1 MEILFKDK
9 VVGITGAV
17 GALGGS
23 MAYRFA
29 EAGAKVAVCY
39 NRKGADETLT
49 AIEKVGGTAKA
60 YQLNVSDIEM
70 AKVVCGQISA
80 DFGGID
86 VWINNA
92 GVNVPSEKRFPIHE
106 FDDDWWKRIIEV
118 DLNGVYNCSKAVV
131 PFMKGREGANIIN
144 ISSVVGMVPFRKQC
158 AFTAAKAGVINL
170 SKAMA
175 LELAE
180 EGIRVNVLSPGTI
193 AMEGT
198 AKLWSNNSAME
209 ALLSHIP
216 QHRQGGPDDIAWT
229 AMFMASDKAGYMTGS
244 VINVDG
250 GWLCG
255 YARDF

>member
-1 MEILFKDK
+1 MEIQFKDK

-17 GALGGS
+17 GAIGAAMS
-23 MAYRFA
+23 RRFA
-29 EAGAKVAVCY
+29 ESGAKVAVCY
-39 NRKGADETLT
+39 NRSGADETVE
-49 AIEKVGGTAKA
+49 AIRQAGGIANA
-60 YQLNVSDIEM
+60 YQLNVADM
-70 AKVVCGQISA
+70 DKAKEVCQAIAS

-92 GVNVPSEKRFPIHE
+92 GVNVPSEKRFPIQE
-106 FDDDWWKRIIEV
+106 FDDDWWQRIIDV

-144 ISSVVGMVPFRKQC
+144 ISSVVGMVPFRKQI
-158 AFTAAKAGVINL
+158 AFTAAKAGVINM

-180 EGIRVNVLSPGTI
+180 LGIRVNVLSPGTI

-198 AKLWSNNSAME
+198 AKLWANNSAME

-216 QHRQGGPDDIAWT
+216 QHRQGTPDDIAWM
-229 AMFMASDKAGYMTGS
+229 AMFMASDKAAYMTGS

>member
-1 MEILFKDK
+1 MEILFTGKT
-9 VVGITGAV
+9 VAVTGAA
-17 GALGGS
+17 GAIGSS
-23 MAYRFA
+23 MARRFA
-29 EAGAKVAVCY
+29 ESGANVAVCY
-39 NRKGADETLT
+39 NRTPPEEVLEAIASAGGVAKG
-49 AIEKVGGTAKA
+49 
-60 YQLNVSDIEM
+60 YQLDVSSSETA
-70 AKVVCGQISA
+70 AKVCEKIAA

-92 GVNVPSEKRFPIHE
+92 GVNVPSEKRFPVHE
-106 FDDDWWKRIIEV
+106 FDDQWWERIINV
-118 DLNGVYNCSKAVV
+118 DLNGVYYCSKAAV
-131 PFMKGREGANIIN
+131 PFMKGRTGANILN

-158 AFTAAKAGVINL
+158 AFTAAKAGVINF

-216 QHRQGGPDDIAWT
+216 QHRQGGPDDIAYT
-229 AMFMASDKAGYMTGS
+229 AMFMASDKAGYMTGT

>member
-1 MEILFKDK
+1 MEILFNDK

-17 GALGGS
+17 GALGAS
-23 MAYRFA
+23 MAKRYA
-29 EAGAKVAVCY
+29 EAGAKIAVCY
-39 NRKGADETLT
+39 NRSGADETL
-49 AIEKVGGTAKA
+49 AEIEKVGGVAKS
-60 YQLNVSDIEM
+60 YKMNVADFENVKESMEKI
-70 AKVVCGQISA
+70 AS

-92 GVNVPSEKRFPIHE
+92 GVNVPSEKRFPVHE
-106 FDDDWWKRIIEV
+106 FDDEWWKRIIDV
-118 DLNGVYNCSKAVV
+118 DLNGVYHCSKAVV
-131 PFMKGREGANIIN
+131 PFMKGRENASILN

-158 AFTAAKAGVINL
+158 AFTAAKAGVINF

-180 EGIRVNVLSPGTI
+180 LGIRVNVLSPGTI

-198 AKLWSNNSAME
+198 AKLWANNSAME

-216 QHRQGGPDDIAWT
+216 QRRQGAPDDIAYT
-229 AMFMASDKAGYMTGS
+229 AMFMTSDKAGYMTGA

>member
-1 MEILFKDK
+1 MEISFKDK

-17 GALGGS
+17 GAIGAEL
-23 MAYRFA
+23 AFQFA
-29 EAGAKVAVCY
+29 QAGAKVAVCY
-39 NRKGADETLT
+39 HRTGADETLDRIDK
-49 AIEKVGGTAKA
+49 AGGTAKA
-60 YQLNVSDIEM
+60 YCMNVSDREMVQDAIE
-70 AKVVCGQISA
+70 KIVA

-92 GVNVPSEKRFPIHE
+92 GVNVPSEKRFPVQD
-106 FDDDWWKRIIEV
+106 FDDLWWKRIMDV
-118 DLNGVYNCSKAVV
+118 DLNGVYLCSKAVI
-131 PFMKGREGANIIN
+131 PFMKGRSGANIVN

-198 AKLWSNNSAME
+198 AKLWANNSAME
-209 ALLSHIP
+209 ALLAHIP
-216 QHRQGGPDDIAWT
+216 QHRQGSPCDIAHSVL
-229 AMFMASDKAGYMTGS
+229 FIASDKAGYITGS
-244 VINVDG
+244 VLNVDG

>member
-1 MEILFKDK
+1 MEISFKGK
-9 VVGITGAV
+9 TVAVTGAA
-17 GALGGS
+17 GAIGS
-23 MAYRFA
+23 ALALRFA
-29 EAGAKVAVCY
+29 ESGANVAVCY
-39 NRKGADETLT
+39 NRTAPEEVLAKIAETGGVAKGYRLDVSNPEDARAVCQQIAD
-49 AIEKVGGTAKA
+49 
-60 YQLNVSDIEM
+60 
-70 AKVVCGQISA
+70 

-106 FDDDWWKRIIEV
+106 FDDQWWDRIINV
-118 DLNGVYNCSKAVV
+118 DLNGVYHCSKAAV
-131 PFMKGREGANIIN
+131 PHMKGREGASILN

-180 EGIRVNVLSPGTI
+180 LGIRVNVLSPGTI

-198 AKLWSNNSAME
+198 AKLWANNSAME

-216 QHRQGGPDDIAWT
+216 QHRQGGPDDIAYT
-229 AMFMASDKAGYMTGS
+229 AMFMSSDKAGYMTGA
-244 VINVDG
+244 VLNVDG